1 MEKKSVR
8 GGGKWEA
15 VLVLGCGAP
24 CQGWREGCDVRFA
37 IAGRGM
43 VRDRDR
49 VPSRVHDVPV
59 GVAQG
64 GGGGVVWADVTR
76 KIIMSSGYGLQ
87 LKAWVWSV
95 VDKRG
100 SCGLSGAAFI
110 KEMGPPCDHDQ
121 TAFAAFNDWV
131 TTTRVV

>member
-1 MEKKSVR
+1 
-8 GGGKWEA
+8 
-15 VLVLGCGAP
+15 
-24 CQGWREGCDVRFA
+24 
-37 IAGRGM
+37 M

-110 KEMGPPCDHDQ
+110 TKKWGRPFFDLAS
-121 TAFAAFNDWV
+121 TALIMI
-131 TTTRVV
+131 RRHSRRLMIG